1 MTRSHETDPGP
12 GPLPAPVAWRR
23 RPGVL
28 PLIGAALWLMTMF
41 TAVWADAGE
50 GLTPLPEPVPA
61 PAFTLSGLDG
71 RSHALG
77 DYAGRVVIVNFWAS
91 WCPPCRAEMPSL
103 NRAWAEL
110 QGKGVAMLAINA
122 AEDRAAV
129 AAFVGD
135 HPIAFPVL
143 LDSDGEAGTR
153 WAVKGLPTTF
163 VIDRAGRIVY
173 RVIGD
178 REWDDPALID
188 QLLELAAPDSP
199 AQTIVAERNRL
210 R

>member
-1 MTRSHETDPGP
+1 M
-12 GPLPAPVAWRR
+12 
-23 RPGVL
+23 L
-28 PLIGAALWLMTMF
+28 PLIGATLWLMTMF

-71 RSHALG
+71 RSHALA

-103 NRAWAEL
+103 NRAWAKL

-173 RVIGD
+173 RAIGD
-178 REWDDPALID
+178 REWDDPG
-188 QLLELAAPDSP
+188 LLEQILNLTAPPVAP
-199 AQTIVAERNRL
+199 AQAVVADRNR
-210 R
+210 

>member
-1 MTRSHETDPGP
+1 M
-12 GPLPAPVAWRR
+12 
-23 RPGVL
+23 
-28 PLIGAALWLMTMF
+28 GAVLWLMTIF
-41 TAVWADAGE
+41 SAAWADAGE
-50 GLTPLPEPVPA
+50 KLTPLSEPVPA
-61 PAFTLSGLDG
+61 PGFSLSGLDG
-71 RSHALG
+71 RAHALA

-103 NRAWAEL
+103 NRASAAL
-110 QGKGVAMLAINA
+110 QGKGVTMLAINA
-122 AEDRAAV
+122 GEDRAAV

-178 REWDDPALID
+178 REWDDPG
-188 QLLELAAPDSP
+188 LLEQILNLTAPPAAP
-199 AQTIVAERNRL
+199 AQQTVVAERKR
-210 R
+210 

>member
-1 MTRSHETDPGP
+1 MTGSHETDAKS
-12 GPLPAPVAWRR
+12 GPLPVSVAWRLQ
-23 RPGVL
+23 PGAL
-28 PLIGAALWLMTMF
+28 TLIGAALWLMTMF

-71 RSHALG
+71 RSHALA

-103 NRAWAEL
+103 NRASAAL
-110 QGKGVAMLAINA
+110 QGKGVTMLAINA
-122 AEDRAAV
+122 GEDRAAV

-173 RVIGD
+173 RAIGD
-178 REWDDPALID
+178 REWDDPG
-188 QLLELAAPDSP
+188 LLEQILSLTAPPVAP
-199 AQTIVAERNRL
+199 AQQTLAERNR
-210 R
+210 